1 MNTRE
6 GLVDR
11 EGAKIKW
18 TKMSYLKPDDPPP
31 VSRSNL
37 SKQIQILTQTLNY
50 KQQYYLSPSDSVH
63 YKRVGPEASGISK
76 QLYDQ
81 ILDHAIELKA
91 MANDQGYGGTSQ
103 DKSG

>member
-1 MNTRE
+1 MKIRE
-6 GLVDR
+6 GLINK

-18 TKMSYLKPDDPPP
+18 TKNSYLKPEDPPP
-31 VSRSNL
+31 AKGSYL

-50 KQQYYLSPSDSVH
+50 KQQCYLSPSESVH

-81 ILDHAIELKA
+81 ILEHVIKL
-91 MANDQGYGGTSQ
+91 QGRCSILR
-103 DKSG
+103 